1 MSVFQEF
8 LAFGSIL
15 KPLSKKMRP
24 VLKRDYSPK
33 NWEAGGD
40 DKTAI
45 LDIPHDIFMDLSL
58 VICRAFTYSGCLNKL
73 CSIDVDSQVLGPSIY
88 GK

>member
-1 MSVFQEF
+1 
-8 LAFGSIL
+8 
-15 KPLSKKMRP
+15 MRP

-45 LDIPHDIFMDLSL
+45 LDIPHDIF
-58 VICRAFTYSGCLNKL
+58 
-73 CSIDVDSQVLGPSIY
+73 Y
-88 GK
+88 GLIISNMPLLHTQDA